1 MNIKDTLIIVIPITL
16 LLLLG
21 ILWLAPDSFSSK
33 APNVRISSLDGK
45 VFALNELQG
54 KPVLVT
60 FWATTCPGCI
70 KEQPHLVDLHHK
82 YSDQGLTIIGVA
94 MAYDPL
100 DQVRALIDQ
109 RQIPYVITHDTDGQ
123 IAQNFG
129 NVKLT
134 PTSFVIAPDGTIRFK
149 KTGELNMPI
158 IEQEISQMLSAK
170 G

>member
-21 ILWLAPDSFSSK
+21 VLWLAPDSFSGK
-33 APNVRISSLDGK
+33 PPNTHMTALDGK
-45 VFALNELQG
+45 TLSLNELQG
-54 KPVLVT
+54 SPVLVT

-82 YSDQGLTIIGVA
+82 YSDKGLTIIGVA

-100 DQVRALIDQ
+100 EQVRALIEK
-109 RQIPYVITHDTDGQ
+109 RQIPYIITHDTDGQ

-134 PTSFVIAPDGTIRFK
+134 PTSFLIAPDGALRLK
-149 KTGELNMPI
+149 KIGELSMPKV
-158 IEQEISQMLSAK
+158 EQEISQMLKAK

>member
-21 ILWLAPDSFSSK
+21 VLWLAPDSFSGK
-33 APNVRISSLDGK
+33 APNASMTGLDGK
-45 VFALNELQG
+45 AFSIEELRG

-70 KEQPHLVDLHHK
+70 KEQPHLVDLHQK
-82 YSDQGLTIIGVA
+82 YSDKGLTIIGVA

-100 DQVRALIDQ
+100 EQVEALTAK
-109 RQIPYVITHDTDGQ
+109 RQLPYIITHDTDGQ
-123 IAQNFG
+123 IALNFG
-129 NVKLT
+129 NIKLT
-134 PTSFVIAPDGTIRFK
+134 PTSFLIAPDGVIRFK
-149 KTGELNMPI
+149 KIGELSMPI
-158 IEQEISQMLSAK
+158 IEQEISQMLNAK

>member
-1 MNIKDTLIIVIPITL
+1 MNIKDKLIIIIPITL

-21 ILWLAPDSFSSK
+21 ALWLAPDSFNTRVPDTQMT
-33 APNVRISSLDGK
+33 ALDGK
-45 VFALNELQG
+45 VLSLNELHG

-70 KEQPHLVDLHHK
+70 KEQPHLVELHHK

-94 MAYDPL
+94 MDYDPPE
-100 DQVRALIDQ
+100 QVRALIEK

-134 PTSFVIAPDGTIRFK
+134 PTSFLIGPEGAVRFK
-149 KTGELNMPI
+149 KIGELSMPV
-158 IEQEISQMLSAK
+158 IEQEISQMLNAK